1 MLKRI
6 IIIAV
11 VVLVPIAF
19 YVASK
24 YGELDDVTFAQA
36 ATVNATVEGDQAPK
50 VIIVSTITQLSDA
63 EMFCEDRT
71 GTRFKVDYTGSTPD
85 QPFAAGQ
92 TVRFVGHVHG
102 GATGYFH
109 ATQVYA
115 K

>member
-11 VVLVPIAF
+11 VILVPVAF

-24 YGELDDVTFAQA
+24 YGELDDVTFVQA
-36 ATVNATVEGDQAPK
+36 AGTEATMEGDQAPK
-50 VIIVSTITQLSDA
+50 VIVVSTITQLTDA
-63 EMFCEDRT
+63 EMYCEDRT
-71 GTRFKVDYTGSTPD
+71 GTRFKVDYTGTPPD
-85 QPFAAGQ
+85 VPFAAGQ

-102 GATGYFH
+102 GTTGYFH